1 MENKVNKVNTIKEE
15 QERTTKKKTKF
26 LKEYPGLLG
35 IITATCQKIGVDR
48 GAYYKWIRKDKEF
61 KEAVEKL
68 SIQQRGDVED
78 RLIKAILKDNI
89 TAIIFY
95 LKSKHP
101 DYKPKMDVKA
111 TYNQEEM
118 DDIAK
123 AMRNDLDKRGG
134 NGEKK

>member
-1 MENKVNKVNTIKEE
+1 MGNETDKVDNIKEE
-15 QERTTKKKTKF
+15 QERTTKSKAEF
-26 LKEYPGLLG
+26 LKEYPDLLG
-35 IITATCQKIGVDR
+35 IITATCQKVGISR
-48 GAYYKWIRKDKEF
+48 QAYYDWIADDKDF

-78 RLIKAILKDNI
+78 RLVKAIAKDNI
-89 TAIIFY
+89 AAIIFY